1 MNSVRKMN
9 KEEKIMLDVEKFVL
23 FHKKRT
29 SLLKGFVKNKI
40 HGRLVFQI
48 SFLGIESLAGLL
60 YPEEKDSKKRFIS
73 LLSEAIGNNKATE
86 LYKLWRCPLTHE
98 GFITN
103 PFTTLEGWNEDDIQ
117 FLFYPDG
124 FKSSVEYPPG
134 SIAAMYENLIDYFDR
149 FFKKINKK
157 EITI

>member
-1 MNSVRKMN
+1 MNN
-9 KEEKIMLDVEKFVL
+9 KEEIKLDIEKFVL
-23 FHKKRT
+23 FHKKRI
-29 SLLKGFVKNKI
+29 SLLKGFVENKI

-60 YPEEKDSKKRFIS
+60 YSKEKSSKKRFIL
-73 LLSEAIGNNKATE
+73 LLSESIGENEATK
-86 LYKLWRCPLTHE
+86 LYNLWRCPLTHE

-117 FLFYPDG
+117 FLSYPDS

-134 SIAAMYENLIDYFDR
+134 SIAAMYETLIDYFDK